1 MAEPTLAELLTK
13 ETLERSAHGNAYSF
27 GRGYLKKGRVSDLM
41 ARKDM
46 VSARVRGWDW
56 YDVELRVVDGQLR
69 GTCPCPVGSDGRFCE
84 HIVAAGLAWLGRRW
98 GRGIQVSGYRSQTTS
113 QVNRV
118 SVHRRAAADKRP
130 VGTGPNS
137 IRAAIRSVTSPR
149 QAELRVQ
156 TAGYARRLE
165 SALDALEKLL
175 AAGHAA
181 AVAELTAYGLERFG
195 GIMRWR
201 YDPHRGFEQVDS
213 EFLSLH
219 LRACA
224 VAKPDP
230 AELARWLFHFELS
243 SARAAW
249 EGVFIRY
256 AGLLGEKG
264 LAVYRKLAEAEWR
277 ARPSPRDE
285 GSRLQEVVCHAALL
299 TVDPELLSEV
309 VRSDFGRPWAYHVT
323 ARQCTELGL
332 PDKAVA
338 WAELGVKTFPS
349 APHPGLRELLA
360 EEYGRRDR
368 MTEALSQI
376 WALFTESPS
385 IENYRQLRTFA
396 QKAGQAAVWRDE
408 ALEYLRERTARART
422 AGSREQQERERATCG
437 SLLVEILLGE
447 KNVEA
452 AWHEAHIGGCNGDV
466 WFKLARARE
475 AKHPADAVRIYQ
487 QLAEQVVQH
496 AGDFEYRAA
505 VRYLVRAERTLNRLG
520 RPDKFREFLSGYR
533 ERNKR
538 KKNLLR
544 LLNRKL
550 DLDDD

>member
-1 MAEPTLAELLTK
+1 MAEPTLAQLLTK
-13 ETLERSAHGNAYSF
+13 ETLERSALGSAYSF
-27 GRGYLKKGRVSDLM
+27 GRRYLKTGRVSDLM
-41 ARKDM
+41 ARADR

-56 YDVELRVVDGQLR
+56 YDVELRAVDGQLR
-69 GTCPCPVGSDGRFCE
+69 GTCPCPAGSDGRFCE
-84 HIVAAGLAWLGRRW
+84 HIVAAGLAWLERRW
-98 GRGIQVSGYRSQTTS
+98 GRGVQVSGYRSQTTS
-113 QVNRV
+113 QANRV
-118 SVHRRAAADKRP
+118 PVHRRAAADKRP

-137 IRAAIRSVTSPR
+137 IRAAIRSVTSPH
-149 QAELRVQ
+149 QTGLRVQ
-156 TAGYARRLE
+156 TATYARRLE
-165 SALDALEKLL
+165 SVLDALEKLL

-181 AVAELTAYGLERFG
+181 AVVEMAAYGLERSG
-195 GIMRWR
+195 GMRRWR
-201 YDPHRGFEQVDS
+201 YDPDRGVEQVDS

-230 AELARWLFHFELS
+230 ADLARWLFHFELS

-256 AGLLGEKG
+256 VGLLGDKG
-264 LAVYRKLAEAEWR
+264 WEAYRELAEAEWR

-309 VRSDFGRPWAYHVT
+309 VRSDFGKPWAYHVT
-323 ARQCTELGL
+323 ARQCMELGL

-338 WAELGVKTFPS
+338 WAELGVKAFPA
-349 APHPGLRELLA
+349 APHPGLRQLLA
-360 EEYGRRDR
+360 EEYGRRGQ
-368 MTEALSQI
+368 MTEALSQS
-376 WALFTESPS
+376 WALFTEGPG

-408 ALEYLRERTARART
+408 ALEYLRERTARVRT
-422 AGSREQQERERATCG
+422 AGSAEQREHGRCG
-437 SLLVEILLGE
+437 SLLVEILLSE

-452 AWHEAHIGGCNGDV
+452 AWREAHISCCDGAV

-505 VRYLVRAERTLNRLG
+505 VRYLRRAAALATKLG
-520 RPDKFREFLSGYR
+520 RPDKFREFLTGYR
-533 ERNKR
+533 EQNKR

-544 LLNRKL
+544 LLDREF
-550 DLDDD
+550 DSGSG